1 MMEAIF
7 IRHGQSTGNAGIPC
21 NDLALL
27 ELTETGWSQARQVA
41 TNWTQ
46 IPNLIVTSPYLR
58 TQQTAQPTIDRFL
71 DVSVEVWPIQE
82 FTYLQPS
89 RWNGTRSIERL
100 PYIEAYWR
108 NADPDYCDGEGAE
121 SFSALLCRA
130 SDTLSRLKNMPDDS
144 LTYIFSHGQFIQAT
158 QSLVSSHEMNEQ
170 ERMRGFW
177 QKGSPAIANAELV
190 RVEWDGHEWR
200 SKPL

>member
-1 MMEAIF
+1 
-7 IRHGQSTGNAGIPC
+7 
-21 NDLALL
+21 L

-41 TNWTQ
+41 ANWTQ
-46 IPNLIVTSPYLR
+46 SPNLVVTSPYIR

-71 DVSVEVWPIQE
+71 DVPIEVWTIQE

-100 PYIEAYWR
+100 PYIEAYWK

-130 SDTLSRLKNMPDDS
+130 SDTLSRLKNMADDS
-144 LTYIFSHGQFIQAT
+144 LTYIFSHGQFIQAVR
-158 QSLVSSHEMNEQ
+158 SLVRSREMKEQ
-170 ERMRGFW
+170 ERMREFW
-177 QKGSPAIANAELV
+177 QKDNPAIANAELV
-190 RVEWDGHEWR
+190 RVEWDGHAWR
-200 SKPL
+200 SKSL